1 MNILVNALPLT
12 GLQTG
17 MARYVRCLYREIAAS
32 SGVSVSYFDGAQCRH
47 DMPSPADPAIWSKN
61 TERLWSLPDGLIVG
75 LNAVQWLRYEAKL
88 RKRTQQKS
96 YDVYHETTF
105 FPAAIES
112 VPVVYTL
119 HDISLLKHRDKHPR
133 ERLWFFDLFFK
144 RRLRYASH
152 ILTVSE
158 YVRRELIEELGVP
171 EYAITAV
178 HEAPDPIFARQPH
191 NETVRALESHGWPKE
206 YVLFVGTLE
215 PRKNLS
221 ALIRALSMAKTKVP
235 LVLVGWQGWG
245 RSEWRQEI
253 NAHGLEERVILAG
266 YVDEA
271 ALVSLYNGASVFVYP
286 SLYEGFGLPILE
298 AMACGCPVIC
308 SNVSSLPEVAG
319 DAALLIDPQRPEE
332 LSHALDKV
340 LTDSELRRQMV
351 ARGLERASEFTWQ
364 KTAAGT
370 LDVFARVARH
380 SPHAKSNHFGI

>member
-1 MNILVNALPLT
+1 MNILVNALPLI

-17 MARYVRCLYREIAAS
+17 MARYVRCLYRQIAAS
-32 SGVSVSYFDGAQCRH
+32 SRVSVSYFDGVQCH
-47 DMPSPADPAIWSKN
+47 QDMPPPADPAIWSKN
-61 TERLWSLPDGLIVG
+61 TARLWSLPDGLIVG
-75 LNAVQWLRYEAKL
+75 LNAVQWLRYESTL

-105 FPAAIES
+105 FPAALES

-158 YVRRELIEELGVP
+158 YVKRELIEELRVP
-171 EYAITAV
+171 EHAITAV
-178 HEAPDPIFARQPH
+178 HEAPDPIFARKPPD
-191 NETVRALESHGWPKE
+191 EVARTLESHGWPKE
-206 YVLFVGTLE
+206 YMLFVGTLE

-221 ALIRALSMAKTKVP
+221 SLIQALSIAKTKIP

-253 NAHGLEERVILAG
+253 KAHGLEERVILAG

-332 LSHALDKV
+332 LSHALDRV
-340 LTDSELRRQMV
+340 FTDSEVRRQMV
-351 ARGLERASEFTWQ
+351 TRGLERAREFTWQ
-364 KTAAGT
+364 KTAART
-370 LDVFARVARH
+370 LDVFAGVAREGRL
-380 SPHAKSNHFGI
+380 SKP